1 MYTLDTFYNCKPWK
15 LLLQQIKLDRLTPEG
30 YVICEYCNKPIV
42 KAYDIIGH
50 HKEELTE
57 ENVNDVMISLNP
69 DNVALVHAKCHNYIH
84 NKLGYKRRQIYL
96 VYGSPLAGKSTY
108 VAEVMVE
115 GDLIIDIDNIWQSIS
130 GAARYVKPN
139 RLRAVAFKLRDTL
152 LDAAKYRLGKW
163 NNCYIIGGYPL
174 QSERERLIKELG
186 AREVFIDTSKEECLK
201 RLEADGSR
209 DKEEWTKYIEDWFD
223 KFSKTYNTEAS

>member
-1 MYTLDTFYNCKPWK
+1 M
-15 LLLQQIKLDRLTPEG
+15 RE
-30 YVICEYCNKPIV
+30 
-42 KAYDIIGH
+42 KA
-50 HKEELTE
+50 
-57 ENVNDVMISLNP
+57 
-69 DNVALVHAKCHNYIH
+69 
-84 NKLGYKRRQIYL
+84 RRQIYL